1 MKLHPNLGA
10 AGTHLVPV
18 SLTTVISPNGIV
30 KTDSSEQLDQQS
42 VIKSDY
48 LVVIVGRWQQRSGVV
63 HLKFI
68 AIDLQTADSVNL
80 GSNWD
85 PTAALSRPRRL
96 PGPSSVQ
103 MS

>member
-48 LVVIVGRWQQRSGVV
+48 LVVIVGRWQQQQWSGSFKI
-63 HLKFI
+63 HRHRL
-68 AIDLQTADSVNL
+68 ADC
-80 GSNWD
+80 GFGQPWI
-85 PTAALSRPRRL
+85 
-96 PGPSSVQ
+96 
-103 MS
+103 